1 MSKHV
6 FPQPPSPTT
15 TSFFEYAGGSVIAVS
30 RVLVVPYEL
39 TVPLLLRSLGVRA
52 WPRTGP
58 IDETGD
64 FVLCL
69 RRR

>member
-1 MSKHV
+1 MM
-6 FPQPPSPTT
+6 
-15 TSFFEYAGGSVIAVS
+15 AVS

-52 WPRTGP
+52 WVRTGV
-58 IDETGD
+58 IDETGA